1 MSLQIIKMK
10 AYCKTALLGCLILT
24 TTSGAWAQGSFKL
37 SKNADFS
44 TEDRLFSRDD
54 TMFMRVVA
62 PQVDFTDIDEND
74 YRLKPNE
81 GPEDDNDFEDSFMN
95 RLDGSY
101 EASLSLATADPAVT
115 DWEWRANIRDKSGNR
130 FETRVVLQIIDSQ
143 PQQVTLTGKIDS
155 LGVDFLLI
163 NSQTI
168 LTNSE
173 TVFLNDLNE
182 VISFQDLQVDL
193 LAEVIALTTE
203 NADLLA
209 TQIKLLEAPP
219 VQITGDIESIN
230 DSSLVVLGIT
240 FFVDTNTEVLDVNSF
255 PIQFSQLATGN
266 LVEVR
271 AQRNSDGKL
280 LASRIK
286 VQDTGSSE
294 IQVTELITAINDSVV
309 TVDSLQ
315 FRVTQSTEILDNNDN
330 PITLASL
337 SIGLR
342 VEIRAQTGPN
352 GVLLATRIKVEDPV
366 FGEDE
371 VEVTGLVIN
380 IGTDF
385 ITVGSDI
392 FTVDGQT
399 VILDDKN
406 NPISLSDIQVGF
418 TVEVRANVLPDG
430 SLLATKI
437 SVEDFFQDE
446 IEVLGVIE
454 SITDS
459 ILVVSDLSFVVSDST
474 EILDG
479 NNNATTLNTLA
490 KGDIV
495 EVKADIQF
503 DGTFLATRIK
513 IEDSFEDEVE
523 LTGTIDTVSGPTLVI
538 AGLTFST
545 DAATEIIDDQNNPL
559 TLSALHVGLLVEVR
573 ATLQIDG
580 SLLVTRIK
588 IEDRIEDEIKIAGR
602 LEQISAEEITV
613 LGLTFQLTENTVV
626 LDENRN
632 KTDLSSLF
640 VGQVVEI
647 RGDLLPDGTL
657 VAIRIEIEDLNI
669 TEAVGP
675 IDTVGLGTLE
685 VVGVTFFLSDTTEIL
700 DASNNPIT
708 LSDLSAGQTVQVGA
722 LGQLNGTRVATR
734 VQIENVLVL
743 SGVISQAFNN
753 GISLV
758 NREVLFDS
766 NTLILGNLNKFLTM
780 AELKQGQ
787 FVEVR
792 ALMGSGNTI
801 FATKVRVQGLD
812 ITTSVESR
820 PIGPVTPKTFSILEN
835 YPNPFNP
842 STTIRF
848 SLPDENGGSIR
859 TKLSVFNL
867 LGQLIRTLVDEALLS
882 GNSYEIQWDGRD
894 ANNNILPS
902 GIYLYRLQAGSTT
915 ETARMTLLK

>member
-1 MSLQIIKMK
+1 MK

-24 TTSGAWAQGSFKL
+24 TTSGVWAQGSFKL

-115 DWEWRANIRDKSGNR
+115 DWEWRANIRDNSGNR
-130 FETRVVLQIIDSQ
+130 FETRVVLQIIDNQ

-859 TKLSVFNL
+859 TQLSVFNL